1 MSEYKNGVI
10 VGGGGDSYSAETV
23 PEVGAAFTPNATDST
38 VFYIEPSPSTIS
50 GYLDLPGLATDY
62 VSIPDSVSLNTMTNI
77 TIMASAKISASVGF
91 WANAQL
97 MAKSFWWN
105 GTLAIYGSN
114 YGIAFNYA
122 TGKFLGQIY
131 VTNGGVLAYYEV
143 YSTTVHSLPMASWVH
158 TAVTYD
164 GTDLKIYVDGSLE
177 GTTSAPGVIQ
187 HEPGP
192 WGNDE
197 LNLGAWRENDSN
209 RAYSLDGGLDEC
221 VLWSRAISA
230 SEVASIYGGVSPT
243 DPLHSTDLVSRWS
256 CDEGTGSVVGDSV
269 GSNNGTYNSAGAP
282 AWGAPA
288 IQNFTLNATTGLT
301 AGQTYYFLCTN
312 GGNRQIVYN
321 SMYEFPG
328 AATGAITTTAGKTDL
343 IKATCSKDGL
353 KLFCT
358 IENNYA

>member
-131 VTNGGVLAYYEV
+131 VTNGGV
-143 YSTTVHSLPMASWVH
+143 
-158 TAVTYD
+158 
-164 GTDLKIYVDGSLE
+164 
-177 GTTSAPGVIQ
+177 
-187 HEPGP
+187 
-192 WGNDE
+192 
-197 LNLGAWRENDSN
+197 
-209 RAYSLDGGLDEC
+209 
-221 VLWSRAISA
+221 
-230 SEVASIYGGVSPT
+230 
-243 DPLHSTDLVSRWS
+243 
-256 CDEGTGSVVGDSV
+256 
-269 GSNNGTYNSAGAP
+269 
-282 AWGAPA
+282 
-288 IQNFTLNATTGLT
+288 
-301 AGQTYYFLCTN
+301 
-312 GGNRQIVYN
+312 
-321 SMYEFPG
+321 
-328 AATGAITTTAGKTDL
+328 
-343 IKATCSKDGL
+343 
-353 KLFCT
+353 
-358 IENNYA
+358 